1 MEPAASKL
9 FPGRRGNDQLEA
21 DTNFPCPL
29 TPTPVSWHALEV
41 VHGRAELLLREILC
55 KTSMHFRAGFSM
67 DELAWASVYVELD
80 FRQKTGF
87 APVLINLLQYCASH
101 SSPISPHL
109 LAVVLWAM
117 ALLVHPVFV
126 SSSSQTAKCSLQNG
140 KLEPEAIVDLCLRVP
155 ALEIRFVKYAALN
168 LQGPIYGAHQ
178 ALWPYGYF
186 TRLPLKVMCSD
197 IHRTLMHT
205 HLSLGKQM
213 NPILLEHLSKRRVNK
228 CGAAFIFLYIKVP

>member
-29 TPTPVSWHALEV
+29 TPTPVSWHTLEV

-67 DELAWASVYVELD
+67 DELAWLTHFSTPACCGPLGYGIAGTPSLRFIFFSD
-80 FRQKTGF
+80 SQ
-87 APVLINLLQYCASH
+87 VLTPKWKADDL
-101 SSPISPHL
+101 
-109 LAVVLWAM
+109 
-117 ALLVHPVFV
+117 PVFFLIVTVNPVGYLCSSGQLRLGQCGLGLVGQLSSGFGGQLGQPCFRLQLELRNQKPSWICV
-126 SSSSQTAKCSLQNG
+126 SVSL
-140 KLEPEAIVDLCLRVP
+140 P
-155 ALEIRFVKYAALN
+155 
-168 LQGPIYGAHQ
+168 
-178 ALWPYGYF
+178 W
-186 TRLPLKVMCSD
+186 
-197 IHRTLMHT
+197 RTLMHT